1 MQRTDG
7 MHDLDQQPR
16 ERHGILAIRKRSA
29 DHPMAMF
36 AILASLSFA
45 AMMAV
50 PNAGTAFAFRDAGTV
65 PTVAKQAQAN
75 RATPKTDRAPTS
87 DIDIAC
93 RGQAWGSESAGCLSV
108 IEKESGKRDARKI
121 RVIANAAEPGTT
133 PNIF

>member
-1 MQRTDG
+1 MHITDG
-7 MHDLDQQPR
+7 MHDYNQQPR

-29 DHPMAMF
+29 EHPMAMF
-36 AILASLSFA
+36 AIFVSVAFA

-50 PNAGTAFAFRDAGTV
+50 PNAGTAFGFRDAGTV
-65 PTVAKQAQAN
+65 PAVAKQAQGN
-75 RATPKTDRAPTS
+75 RATPKTDRAPMS
-87 DIDIAC
+87 EIDIAC